1 MMRYQSCKEQMEDV
15 SGKKS
20 MLCNELS
27 MSETERCDMTAVK

>member
-27 MSETERCDMTAVK
+27 MSGGTERWPA